1 MIKTHEF
8 KNSIRLKSPSSVRK
22 WAVLGSFF
30 LSYTD
35 VHSAFAVEKII
46 ECKNPMRRDFNFIE
60 KSGEFTL
67 VPSEEMNIALIKMHD
82 YHYEVVIH
90 YKDRQEKLDPSLK
103 GYEIIKDNKDDVMIV
118 IKTPPIGRAEI
129 FQLHMNESNRT
140 GILIWS
146 IFRSKTPPL
155 NTSLASVYTLS
166 CTT

>member
-1 MIKTHEF
+1 MIKTYQF
-8 KNSIRLKSPSSVRK
+8 RDSIRLKSPSVRK

-30 LSYTD
+30 FLSYTNI
-35 VHSAFAVEKII
+35 HSAFAVEKII
-46 ECKNPMRRDFNFIE
+46 ECKNPMRRDFNFTE

-67 VPSEEMNIALIKMHD
+67 VPSEEMNIAFIKMHD
-82 YHYEVVIH
+82 YHYDEVIH

-155 NTSLASVYTLS
+155 NTSSASVYALS